1 MLKDHWE
8 ETGVDC
14 SAFAAVVTWL
24 YDPKVRTQN
33 KHSQLIIKE
42 SICRCTF
49 FVQPF
54 IVRVNSK
61 NLCIPDIF
69 FNQNVSLFPW
79 YWLVKPF
86 EIPTSIRLIHS
97 KLHKTDFD
105 AYMTTRIFGKEEII
119 ETRIKSWY
127 KIKGYRCLFLVI
139 HTHVVKSFRTYV
151 LNYCFLTLTKQH
163 TMYMK

>member
-1 MLKDHWE
+1 MKRSLIINPEKGLKQYNHIISNQHFTGSDSRTKRRGEKRANFHINSNASAGESFRYLFKYKKAISEAITASESYRQQYILKDHWE

-69 FNQNVSLFPW
+69 FNQNVSLFP
-79 YWLVKPF
+79 
-86 EIPTSIRLIHS
+86 
-97 KLHKTDFD
+97 
-105 AYMTTRIFGKEEII
+105 
-119 ETRIKSWY
+119 
-127 KIKGYRCLFLVI
+127 
-139 HTHVVKSFRTYV
+139 
-151 LNYCFLTLTKQH
+151 
-163 TMYMK
+163 